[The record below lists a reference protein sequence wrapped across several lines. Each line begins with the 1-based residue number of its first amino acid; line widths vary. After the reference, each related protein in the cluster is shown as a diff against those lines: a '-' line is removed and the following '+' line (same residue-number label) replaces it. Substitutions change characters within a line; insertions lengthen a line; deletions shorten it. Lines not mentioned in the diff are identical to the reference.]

1 MEISFCEAIASDFRL
16 LFAGLDAAVRGFG
29 GGLDFLLFLFDAKV
43 VSLSLAVGRARLR
56 LVLTILL
63 VCSCAAESG
72 LSLSLSLSA
81 GVKERGRCFS
91 SSDSREERS
100 LESVSDDK
108 SDSDRPG
115 EVHMPG

>member
-1 MEISFCEAIASDFRL
+1 MLGKADGKAPRREVIP
-16 LFAGLDAAVRGFG
+16 
-29 GGLDFLLFLFDAKV
+29 
-43 VSLSLAVGRARLR
+43 RAPAL
-56 LVLTILL
+56 I
-63 VCSCAAESG
+63 G